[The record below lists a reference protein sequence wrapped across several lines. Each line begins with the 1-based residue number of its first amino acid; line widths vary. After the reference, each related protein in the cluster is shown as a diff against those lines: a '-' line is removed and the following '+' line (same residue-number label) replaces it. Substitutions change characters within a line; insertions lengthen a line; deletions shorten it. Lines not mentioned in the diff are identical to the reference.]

1 MLANGQIVAVA
12 YSYSY
17 KSEALTRQDGR
28 RSMVC
33 TPPDGPF
40 YDVKETFDDIVNDVQ
55 IDTKL
60 ISFSDYSDFKE
71 SRSVSFG
78 GAILGY
84 NFEAKDI
91 SDKRSKGRKTHQCT
105 ETIIH
110 AAIGYQTSH

>member
-1 MLANGQIVAVA
+1 
-12 YSYSY
+12 
-17 KSEALTRQDGR
+17 
-28 RSMVC
+28 MVC
-33 TPPDGPF
+33 APPEGPF

-60 ISFSDYSDFKE
+60 ISFSDYSDLKE
-71 SRSVSFG
+71 SRSVPFG

-84 NFEAKDI
+84 NFEVKDI
-91 SDKRSKGRKTHQCT
+91 SERRSKGRKTHQCT